1 MAQAAATRVP
11 SADIAP
17 IAPDRAAGVRT
28 RRDMAL
34 DAQKRSFLRMASHEL
49 RTPLNSILGF
59 SEIIAAELYGPLGAP
74 QYKEYAGII
83 RTSGERLLRLV
94 NQVLDI
100 ARLEGG
106 AMDLDERAESIE
118 AAVEDCIDGLSH
130 DIEARG
136 SRIVVEDDGALPA
149 ILGDS
154 RGLRTILSNLI
165 QNAVAF
171 SHDGSTITIGATRID
186 GIVEIFVA
194 DQGPGVDPSEIPRL
208 LKPFEQ
214 GENALI
220 RRAEGAGLGLPIV
233 DLLSQAMGG
242 RLRITS
248 VAGQGF
254 TAFVQ
259 LPAA

>member
-1 MAQAAATRVP
+1 MAQAAASRVS
-11 SADIAP
+11 SADIPQTAP
-17 IAPDRAAGVRT
+17 ERPEGARV

-106 AMDLDERAESIE
+106 AMDLDLRPESIE
-118 AAVEDCIDGLSH
+118 TAIEDALDGLAH

-136 SRIVVEDDGALPA
+136 SRIIVQGDGALPL

-171 SHDGSTITIGATRID
+171 SHDGSTITIGAMRIGD
-186 GIVEIFVA
+186 EVELFVA
-194 DQGPGVDPSEIPRL
+194 DEGPGVDPSEIPRL

-242 RLRITS
+242 RLRLAS
-248 VAGQGF
+248 VAGEGF
-254 TAFVQ
+254 TAFVR
-259 LPAA
+259 LPAT

>member
-1 MAQAAATRVP
+1 MAQAASILPT
-11 SADIAP
+11 ADIAS
-17 IAPDRAAGVRT
+17 AASERPADAKA
-28 RRDMAL
+28 RRDLAL

-74 QYKEYAGII
+74 QYKEYAAII

-106 AMDLDERAESIE
+106 AMDLDLRAESVE
-118 AAVEDCIDGLSH
+118 AAIEDVLEGLSP

-136 SRIVVEDDGALPA
+136 SKIAITDEGALPLVRA
-149 ILGDS
+149 DS
-154 RGLRTILSNLI
+154 RGLRTVLCNLL

-171 SHDGSTITIGATRID
+171 SYDASIITISAVRLGPE
-186 GIVEIFVA
+186 VEIAVA
-194 DQGPGVDPSEIPRL
+194 DQGPGVDPAELPRL
-208 LKPFEQ
+208 MRPFEQ
-214 GENALI
+214 GENALT

-233 DLLSQAMGG
+233 ELLTRAMGG
-242 RLRITS
+242 RFRIT
-248 VAGQGF
+248 AIPGAGF
-254 TAFVQ
+254 TAYVR
-259 LPAA
+259 LPAG